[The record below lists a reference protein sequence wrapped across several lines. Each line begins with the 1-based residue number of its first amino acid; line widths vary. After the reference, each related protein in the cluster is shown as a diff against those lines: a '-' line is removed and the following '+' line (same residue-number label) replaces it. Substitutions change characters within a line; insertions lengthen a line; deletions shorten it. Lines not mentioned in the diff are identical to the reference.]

1 MMTPRLQMKSPCTY
15 NLDEVKSIDIPS
27 YLSRLGFVGGIE
39 TAWISC
45 VKRMY
50 EDFGASFAANE
61 GLEAVIRDLAPS
73 RRRLTV
79 SKVSPNAYSI
89 ECEQGA
95 RVFLTA
101 TDNDS
106 IILSFERQHVNE
118 EDSLDLAYYDSHEA
132 AKFIGNIFR
141 AYRKIQEDFW
151 TQLSRKL

>member
-1 MMTPRLQMKSPCTY
+1 MTPRLQMKSPCIY

-50 EDFGASFAANE
+50 EDFEASFAANE
-61 GLEAVIRDLAPS
+61 GLEAVIRDLAPT

-101 TDNDS
+101 TDDDS

-132 AKFIGNIFR
+132 ARFIGNSFR

-151 TQLSRKL
+151 KQLSRKR

>member
-1 MMTPRLQMKSPCTY
+1 MTPRLQMKSPCTY

-50 EDFGASFAANE
+50 EDFEASFAANE
-61 GLEAVIRDLAPS
+61 GLEAVICDLAPS

-101 TDNDS
+101 TDDDS

-132 AKFIGNIFR
+132 ARFIGNIFR

-151 TQLSRKL
+151 KQLSRKR